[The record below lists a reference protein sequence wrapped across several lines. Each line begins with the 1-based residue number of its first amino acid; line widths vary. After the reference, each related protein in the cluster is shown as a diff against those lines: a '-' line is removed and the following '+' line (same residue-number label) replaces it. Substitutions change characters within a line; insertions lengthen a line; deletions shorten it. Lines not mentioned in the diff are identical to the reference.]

1 MAETELRGKG
11 YTLEKVFQKVDDS
24 YRRTKIVCTL
34 GPACGTVEMLTKMID
49 IGMNICRLN
58 FSHGSHESHAEM
70 LDKLRQA
77 LASRPKTYVGVLLD
91 TKGPEIRTGFFPEGT
106 PGGKITIQKDSIV
119 EVTTDYEFK
128 GNPTK
133 IAVSYGSLCSSVKI
147 GSVILVA
154 DGGLTLTVTEIKDDC
169 VMARAENTFTLGER
183 KNVSLPGAII
193 DLPTVTEKD
202 VNDIQGFG
210 VVQGVD
216 FIAASFVRTADDVR
230 YLREV
235 LGEAGAH
242 IKIICK
248 IEDHQGCENFD
259 EILEETDG
267 IMCARGDLGMAIPP
281 EKVFAAQKM
290 MIRKCNIVGK
300 PVITATQMLES
311 MVKNPRPTRAECSD
325 IANAVLD
332 GTDCVMLSGET
343 AGGDFPLQAVEI
355 MHKVCCETE
364 ANVNYNAVYQA
375 TRNSCLH
382 HYGVMPHYEAVASAA
397 VNVSID
403 VKARMIVVLSDTGN
417 TARYVAKYRP
427 SVPIIVYTA
436 LEETARQAS
445 GYLKN
450 CKAQVI
456 GSMIGTES
464 ILFRAIDIG
473 KQQGWVQKGD
483 AVVCVHGMQE
493 AIPGSTNMLRVL
505 TA

>member
-1 MAETELRGKG
+1 MAEVELRGKG
-11 YTLEKVFQKVDDS
+11 YTIEKVFAEVDKS

-34 GPACGTVEMLTKMID
+34 GPACSSVDMLVKLID
-49 IGMNICRLN
+49 TGMNVCRLN
-58 FSHGSHESHAEM
+58 FSHGTHESHGQM
-70 LDKLRQA
+70 LDNLRQA
-77 LASRPKTYVGVLLD
+77 LAQRPRTYVGVLLD
-91 TKGPEIRTGFFPEGT
+91 TKGPEIRTGFLEDHKP
-106 PGGKITIQKDSIV
+106 ITVEMGSII
-119 EVTTDYEFK
+119 ELTTDYSFP
-128 GNPTK
+128 GNSTK
-133 IAVSYGSLCSSVKI
+133 LAVSYQAICTSVKV
-147 GSVILVA
+147 GSKILVA
-154 DGGLTLTVTEIKDDC
+154 DGGLTLTVTEVGDGS
-169 VMARAENTFTLGER
+169 VFARAENTFSFGEK
-183 KNVSLPGAII
+183 KNVSLPGAVI
-193 DLPTVTEKD
+193 DLPTITD
-202 VNDIQGFG
+202 GDINDIVNFG

-230 YLREV
+230 LIRSV

-242 IKIICK
+242 IKIIVK
-248 IEDHQGCENFD
+248 IEDHQGLYNFD
-259 EILEETDG
+259 EILQETDG
-267 IMCARGDLGMAIPP
+267 VMVARGDMGMAIPP

-311 MVKNPRPTRAECSD
+311 MIKNPRPTRAECSD
-325 IANAVLD
+325 VANAVLD

-343 AGGDFPLQAVEI
+343 ANGSFPIEAVDI
-355 MHKVCCETE
+355 MHQVCCEAE
-364 ANVNYNAVYQA
+364 NDLNFHAVYQA
-375 TRNSCLH
+375 TRNSSIKY
-382 HYGVMPHYEAVASAA
+382 YGKLPAFEAVASAA
-397 VNVSID
+397 VGVSLD
-403 VKARMIVVLSDTGN
+403 VGARMIVVLTDTGN

-436 LEETARQAS
+436 LEETARQCS

-473 KQQGWVQKGD
+473 KQQGWVHKGD

-493 AIPGSTNMLRVL
+493 AMPGSTNMLRVL

>member
-1 MAETELRGKG
+1 MAEVELRGKG
-11 YTLEKVFQKVDDS
+11 FNLERVFQQIDTS
-24 YRRTKIVCTL
+24 FRRTKIVCTI
-34 GPACGTVEMLTKMID
+34 GPACGDVDTLVKMID
-49 IGMNICRLN
+49 LGMNVCRLN

-70 LDKLRQA
+70 LDKVRQA
-77 LASRPKTYVGVLLD
+77 LAQRPKKYVGILLD
-91 TKGPEIRTGFFPEGT
+91 TKGPEIRTGFTADHKSF
-106 PGGKITIQKDSIV
+106 TIQKDAIV
-119 EVTTDYEFK
+119 ECVTDYEAHC
-128 GNPTK
+128 NPTR
-133 IAVSYGSLCSSVKI
+133 IAMSYPKLAQSLKV

-154 DGGLTLTVTEIKDDC
+154 DGGLSLTVTEIKANS

-183 KNVSLPGAII
+183 KNVSLPGAVI

-202 VNDIQGFG
+202 INDIQGFG

-230 YLREV
+230 QIREI

-248 IEDHQGCENFD
+248 IEDHQGLENFD

-267 IMCARGDLGMAIPP
+267 IMVARGDLGMAIPP

-311 MVKNPRPTRAECSD
+311 MIKNPRPTRAECSD
-325 IANAVLD
+325 IANAVID

-364 ANVNYNAVYQA
+364 NTINYTGLHQAV
-375 TRNSCLH
+375 RNSSLH
-382 HYGVMPHYEAVASAA
+382 HYGTLPHFEAIASAA
-397 VNVSID
+397 VNVCLD
-403 VKARMIVVLSDTGN
+403 VGARMIVVLSDTGN

-427 SVPIIVYTA
+427 AVPIIVYTA
-436 LEETARQAS
+436 LEETARQVS

-473 KQQGWVQKGD
+473 KQEGWVQKGD